1 MLASVHTTP
10 VPALEGERVL
20 DMSKSDGMSDGMAT
34 MTHRT
39 TYSLDEATAQR
50 IRTLAAQWKVSQA
63 EVIRR
68 VMANTDE
75 VAKPDPIA
83 MLQELHQAG
92 AGLSAAKAKTYLAEV
107 RKERQQW
114 RG

>member
-1 MLASVHTTP
+1 
-10 VPALEGERVL
+10 
-20 DMSKSDGMSDGMAT
+20 MAT

-39 TYSLDEATAQR
+39 TFSLDEVTARR
-50 IRTLAAQWKVSQA
+50 IRKLAAQWKVSQA

-68 VMANTDE
+68 VVADTDE
-75 VAKPDPIA
+75 TAKPDPIM

-107 RKERQQW
+107 RKGRQEW
-114 RG
+114 RGK